1 MKIIL
6 SCIYRYSRISESKS
20 FHDALDGD
28 PAILDGSFDGYD
40 DNEIISEN
48 ITLETEAER
57 RQRLDSFYSAT
68 SAKSTY
74 FSTGSISSYH
84 SIEDPNNGDI
94 GKLLIHNANNP
105 KMLKCSPYCVSL
117 YAYLYLIYFKMPAC
131 KYFMY
136 DSYRIKAA
144 EKLI

>member
-1 MKIIL
+1 M
-6 SCIYRYSRISESKS
+6 YFRYSRISESKS

-28 PAILDGSFDGYD
+28 AAILDGSFDSYD

-84 SIEDPNNGDI
+84 SIEDPNNGDV
-94 GKLLIHNANNP
+94 GKLLIISTLIIP
-105 KMLKCSPYCVSL
+105 LKCSPYCVLL
-117 YAYLYLIYFKMPAC
+117 YAYLCLIYFKMLAC

-136 DSYRIKAA
+136 EYSCRIKAA
-144 EKLI
+144 KKI